1 MPIDGL
7 EAKKRLR
14 NRGPKR
20 PDRASFGLRDGT
32 TAQSGDG
39 CDSLSLSSNGVST
52 SGSDLS
58 RGALVPSTKETP
70 MSASAVA
77 TSQWLTLAQAAE
89 ILGVCTRTIRRR
101 ISAGELPAYK
111 IGRKAIRIKIADL
124 DRISQR
130 IPAARM

>member
-1 MPIDGL
+1 
-7 EAKKRLR
+7 
-14 NRGPKR
+14 
-20 PDRASFGLRDGT
+20 
-32 TAQSGDG
+32 
-39 CDSLSLSSNGVST
+39 
-52 SGSDLS
+52 
-58 RGALVPSTKETP
+58 

-101 ISAGELPAYK
+101 IAAGELPAYK

>member
-1 MPIDGL
+1 
-7 EAKKRLR
+7 
-14 NRGPKR
+14 
-20 PDRASFGLRDGT
+20 
-32 TAQSGDG
+32 
-39 CDSLSLSSNGVST
+39 
-52 SGSDLS
+52 
-58 RGALVPSTKETP
+58 

-101 ISAGELPAYK
+101 ISAGDLPAYK
-111 IGRKAIRIKIADL
+111 IGRKADL